1 MKIKAVVFDLGK
13 VLLDFEYATAAEA
26 LAKHSA
32 IPAKELLAILNQSP
46 LLHQFETGLMTSEEF
61 EAEVRALS
69 GYRGTT
75 GEFERGFG
83 DIFTEIEEMTAVFDR
98 IRAIPLPTCLFSNT
112 NALAIKHIATAFP
125 FYQKFD
131 HHFLSYE
138 LRSMKPDSGI
148 YDALERRTGLRG
160 EALVYLDDRLE
171 NIEAAEARG
180 WNVILHSSPAD
191 SLAQLRGFGLEI

>member
-13 VLLDFEYATAAEA
+13 VLLDFDYATAAEA
-26 LAKHSA
+26 LAKDSA
-32 IPAKELLAILNQSP
+32 LPAKELLAILNQSP
-46 LLHQFETGLMTSEEF
+46 LLHQFETGLMTAEEF

-75 GEFERGFG
+75 QEFERGFG

-98 IRAIPLPTCLFSNT
+98 IRAIPLPICLFSNT
-112 NALAIKHIATAFP
+112 NALAIKHIAAAFP

-138 LRSMKPDSGI
+138 LRSMKPHSGI
-148 YDALERRTGLRG
+148 YDALESRAGLRG
-160 EALVYLDDRLE
+160 EDLVYLDDRLE
-171 NIEAAEARG
+171 NIEAARGRG
-180 WNVILHSSPAD
+180 WNVILHANPAD
-191 SLAQLRGFGLEI
+191 SQAQLRGFGLAI